1 MKLILAI
8 CIISLLSL
16 VAFSQS
22 DGYKKFST
30 DAEVPRM
37 TIEEAKKGFDDGTV
51 VFVDARAADA
61 YRQDRVK
68 GAVMIEGAKDDRF
81 DALPKGKKIVV
92 YCS

>member
-8 CIISLLSL
+8 CIISISSL
-16 VAFSQS
+16 AAFSQT
-22 DGYKKFST
+22 GETRKFSS

-37 TIEEAKKGFDDGTV
+37 TIEDAKKGFDDGTV

-61 YRQDRVK
+61 YRQDRIK
-68 GAVMIEGAKDDRF
+68 GAVQIEGAKDDRF